1 MAYVR
6 LVLPG
11 RCMIWLDGLTL
22 SGGRRATTPSPPP
35 PPPTPPAP
43 PVSPSPGAPPLE
55 PPPSPPPGS
64 AVGPVCTFYRHRTLD
79 GSEVTVERE
88 QYEPCQ
94 LTPAECC
101 DHLYAHRG
109 RGFDAFVLSPHGC
122 CTLQVIAAGDDL
134 RLYAAKLWL
143 SNPLNDN
150 ATHGGAMTAL
160 AMWPAG
166 GD

>member
-1 MAYVR
+1 M
-6 LVLPG
+6 
-11 RCMIWLDGLTL
+11 LDCLCWRDAWML
-22 SGGRRATTPSPPP
+22 
-35 PPPTPPAP
+35 PPACL
-43 PVSPSPGAPPLE
+43 GE
-55 PPPSPPPGS
+55 
-64 AVGPVCTFYRHRTLD
+64 
-79 GSEVTVERE
+79 
-88 QYEPCQ
+88 
-94 LTPAECC
+94 
-101 DHLYAHRG
+101 
-109 RGFDAFVLSPHGC
+109 HGC